1 MMAATR
7 VREYPVKMKLQYFVG
22 SCILAVGLLLKAG
35 APVPA
40 MVMGIVLAALV
51 YWLRQRGSV
60 SK

>member
-1 MMAATR
+1 MTMR
-7 VREYPVKMKLQYFVG
+7 LQYFVG

-40 MVMGIVLAALV
+40 VVMGVVLAALV
-51 YWLRQRGSV
+51 YWVRQRRSV

>member
-1 MMAATR
+1 
-7 VREYPVKMKLQYFVG
+7 
-22 SCILAVGLLLKAG
+22 
-35 APVPA
+35 VPA